1 MKRVS
6 NWIFLLSI
14 FFASLVEY
22 GGDASFKL
30 YATTNSYGWLS
41 LGIFFYILLVCFIIA
56 ILKYSN
62 VMQMNIQW
70 DAMSVILETLL
81 AYILLKETLS
91 GYNQYI
97 GFGFII
103 LGMILMNIGESS
115 YN

>member
-1 MKRVS
+1 
-6 NWIFLLSI
+6 
-14 FFASLVEY
+14 
-22 GGDASFKL
+22 
-30 YATTNSYGWLS
+30 
-41 LGIFFYILLVCFIIA
+41 
-56 ILKYSN
+56 
-62 VMQMNIQW
+62 MQMNIQW